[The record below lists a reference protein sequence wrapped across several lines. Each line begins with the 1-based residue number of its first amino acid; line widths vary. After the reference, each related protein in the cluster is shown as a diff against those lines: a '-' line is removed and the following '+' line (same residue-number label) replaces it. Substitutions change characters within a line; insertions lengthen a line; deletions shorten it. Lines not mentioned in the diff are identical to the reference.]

1 MNLFLAEIYT
11 DGYSVGFLGYMDSWD
26 TCTSM
31 SDAKLFT
38 GEGDAEGMA
47 KDFIKYRGSEYTYKI
62 VPVTL
67 TVGAQYA

>member
-26 TCTSM
+26 TYSSM

-38 GEGDAEGMA
+38 EEGDAEDMA
-47 KDFIKYRGSEYTYKI
+47 KDFIMYMGQAYTYKI

-67 TVGAQYA
+67 TVGA